1 MQYNYAILEVLQS
14 QGGLVTSF
22 LVDADDNL
30 TERVINCIKEEA
42 EDDGTG
48 NLQVSENNTVTFP
61 ATKGIK
67 LSMLMHYFTDSTV
80 TDTFGAVTSF
90 ELRSRGT
97 TANHTDQYIFQAN
110 LMSVPHGESPR
121 PASL

>member
-30 TERVINCIKEEA
+30 TERVMNCVKEES
-42 EDDGTG
+42 EDDGTE
-48 NLQVSENNTVTFP
+48 NLQISANTVTFP
-61 ATKGIK
+61 ANKGIK
-67 LSMLMHYFTDSTV
+67 LSMLLHYFTDSTV